1 MARKI
6 KQKKAAQSRKL
17 KDYCPADKRTNNEP
31 PADWLKVDT
40 GLTKTQKKREI
51 IKKILKLK

>member
-17 KDYCPADKRTNNEP
+17 KDYCPADKRVNNEP
-31 PADWLKVDT
+31 PADWLKVNT
-40 GLTKTQKKREI
+40 GPTKTQKRREI
-51 IKKILKLK
+51 VKKILKLR